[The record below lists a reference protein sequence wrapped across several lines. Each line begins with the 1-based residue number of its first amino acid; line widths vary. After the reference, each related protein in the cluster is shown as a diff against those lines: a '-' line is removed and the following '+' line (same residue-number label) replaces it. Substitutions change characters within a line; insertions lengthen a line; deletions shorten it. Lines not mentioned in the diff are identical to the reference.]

1 MNSKRNILLVISCF
15 CCLYGLSQTD
25 VRPIIEK
32 GNSFYN
38 KEDYKNAAVQY
49 KHACQLDTLSF
60 DAWYNFGNALCQMKK
75 HILATEAY
83 DKALKL
89 TSDKTLKANIL
100 HNVGNITCEQGKY
113 EEAVKL
119 YKQSLILNP
128 KDDDTRYNLAFAQ
141 KKLEIQKQLEE
152 LEKQKKK
159 EQEEQQKPS
168 KFAEECFQKAME
180 LVKQYKFEEALKIMS
195 DGAEKDKTVQLLN
208 DFTKKLEG
216 IVTII
221 NNNKE

>member
-1 MNSKRNILLVISCF
+1 MNHNRYILLVFACF
-15 CCLYGLSQTD
+15 CWISSFSQTD

-32 GNSFYN
+32 GNSYYN
-38 KEDYKNAAVQY
+38 KEDFKNAAIQY
-49 KHACQLDTLSF
+49 KHACQLDSLSF

-75 HILATEAY
+75 YILATEAY
-83 DKALKL
+83 DKALRL
-89 TSDKTLKANIL
+89 TADKTLKANIL
-100 HNVGNITCEQGKY
+100 HNVGNIACEQGKY
-113 EEAVKL
+113 DEAVNF

-141 KKLEIQKQLEE
+141 KKLEIKKNLEE
-152 LEKQKKK
+152 LENQKKK
-159 EQEEQQKPS
+159 DQEKPKPS

-180 LVKQYKFEEALKIMS
+180 LVKQYKFEEALKVMT

-208 DFTKKLEG
+208 DFIQKLEG